1 MTPLKT
7 VIQGIPGAFHH
18 IAANKYFPGRDLEL
32 VPARTF
38 EDLVE
43 QVPHNDAA
51 LMAIENTIAGSLL
64 NNYQLLNLSKLH
76 ITGEV
81 YLRIQQNLLVL
92 NGTPIEELRE
102 VYSHPVAIT
111 QCRKFFR
118 DYPKVKLIETEDTAQ
133 SAQMVADRGKR
144 KIGAIA
150 STLAGELYGLEVAAA
165 SIETYKRNHTRFL
178 VLSDSPNEALPP
190 HPKVSLCFALS
201 HRIGSLAQILTTLAI
216 HRANL
221 TKIQSVPMLDT
232 NFEYLFFVDF
242 LLDQPEDLE
251 GILSVLDRHVSWL
264 RLLGVYSKGLREED

>member
-1 MTPLKT
+1 MSSLKT

-18 IAANKYFPGRDLEL
+18 IAANKYFPNRDLEL
-32 VPARTF
+32 VPAQTF
-38 EDLVE
+38 EDLVRL
-43 QVPHNDAA
+43 VPKNDVA

-64 NNYQLLNLSKLH
+64 NNYQLLNLSELH
-76 ITGEV
+76 IVGEV

-92 NGTPIEELRE
+92 EGTPIEDLRE

-118 DYPKVKLIETEDTAQ
+118 NYPKVKLIETEDTAQ
-133 SAQMVADRGKR
+133 SAQMVAERGKR

-165 SIETYKRNHTRFL
+165 GIETYKRNHTRFL
-178 VLSDSPNEALPP
+178 VLRDTPNEPVPSLN
-190 HPKVSLCFALS
+190 KVSVCFALS

-242 LLDQPEDLE
+242 LLDRSEDLE
-251 GILSVLDRHVSWL
+251 GILSVMERHVSWQ
-264 RLLGVYSKGLREED
+264 RLLGVYAKGEREAD